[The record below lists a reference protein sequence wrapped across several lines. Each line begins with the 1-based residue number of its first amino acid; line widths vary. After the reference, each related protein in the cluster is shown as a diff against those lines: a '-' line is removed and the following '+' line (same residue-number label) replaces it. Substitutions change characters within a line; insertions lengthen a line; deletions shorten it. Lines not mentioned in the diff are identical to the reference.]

1 MKTLSF
7 DGVFLSGFGF
17 LERLFAKAV
26 GVFVDVDGDICV
38 FLKDAA
44 RHVLGDRALRKR
56 VDIVRLEA
64 FLTKAN

>member
-17 LERLFAKAV
+17 LERLFAEAI
-26 GVFVDVDGDICV
+26 GVFVDVDGDVWV

-44 RHVLGDRALRKR
+44 GHILGDRALRKR
-56 VDIVRLEA
+56 LISFA
-64 FLTKAN
+64 